1 MNSSGRVCRVTI
13 RFLVTAFALS
23 CGRGTEARADFERM
37 RTQQRYDSY
46 AASEFFP
53 DSMTMRTPPVGT
65 LSREEAELGDSVVS
79 GKRAGAALAKIPVSI
94 TPELVRIGL
103 TDFNVYCA
111 TCHGERASGGGLVG
125 SNLKPPPPALNTDD
139 VRAISD
145 GELFETIT
153 KGRDRMPAYGWALPP
168 VERWAVIAYLRSLP
182 RAAR

>member
-1 MNSSGRVCRVTI
+1 MNRRVVVRRAAI
-13 RFLVTAFALS
+13 AFSVAAFTVS

-46 AASEFFP
+46 AASPFFS
-53 DSMTMRTPPVGT
+53 DSMTMRTPPLGT

-182 RAAR
+182 RAGR